1 MGVLP
6 VVHGSALGEQGHSQA
21 LVTTTVGEAD
31 DQARSEGITGQ
42 TSKQLMVQFID
53 RMAAAAEVSCH
64 HLTSSVLSAYL
75 IKPGLSGVLS
85 DQHC

>member
-1 MGVLP
+1 MLP

-31 DQARSEGITGQ
+31 DQARSEGIAGQ

-53 RMAAAAEVSCH
+53 RMAAAAEVSCPP
-64 HLTSSVLSAYL
+64 HLITSLLSTEL
-75 IKPGLSGVLS
+75 IKPSLSRVLRN
-85 DQHC
+85 QHY